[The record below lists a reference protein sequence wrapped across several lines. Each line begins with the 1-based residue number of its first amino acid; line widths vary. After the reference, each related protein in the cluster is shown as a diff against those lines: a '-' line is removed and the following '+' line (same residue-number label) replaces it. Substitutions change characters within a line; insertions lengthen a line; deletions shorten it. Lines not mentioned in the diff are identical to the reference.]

1 MNTDGLTN
9 TALGGTAVTPPVGTG
24 GGPVVVREGPW
35 ERIEDIF
42 CPDTLANLRASYP
55 NTYNYYN
62 QGNTFWNVKNY
73 LTPTDS
79 SLPTSCTTG
88 AKFVKHGMQATC
100 YVYECK
106 N

>member
-1 MNTDGLTN
+1 M
-9 TALGGTAVTPPVGTG
+9 
-24 GGPVVVREGPW
+24 VREGPW
-35 ERIEDIF
+35 ERVEDIF

-55 NTYNYYN
+55 NNYNYYN
-62 QGNTFWNVKNY
+62 QGNTYWNVKNY
-73 LTPTDS
+73 LTPTDNT
-79 SLPTSCTTG
+79 LPASCTTG